1 MKSFYLLL
9 FLSIAHFGSA
19 QKIFSEGTVT
29 YQVVTFINGQSIP
42 GEVKS
47 TQSVKG
53 AHTRVELSNSMGKT
67 TTIYDSRD
75 GEGAILRDFGSQK
88 IMIPFTKVEME
99 SKNKKYDQLVSEY
112 SDQAKEIV
120 GYQCRKATAQ
130 LADGT
135 KIEVYFSKDL
145 ISDNTDIGFQFGRI
159 PGLALEFTST
169 NANATVT
176 YTASSISFDPI
187 PIQLFDLPS
196 SGYRILGYEESQKKK

>member
-1 MKSFYLLL
+1 MKSAFLLL
-9 FLSIAHFGSA
+9 FLFIAHSSIA
-19 QKIFSEGTVT
+19 QKIFSEGTIT
-29 YQVVTFINGQSIP
+29 YQVVTIVNGKPIS

-53 AHTRVELSNSMGKT
+53 AHTRVELSSTMGKT

-88 IMIPFTKVEME
+88 IMIPFTKVQME
-99 SKNKKYDQLVSEY
+99 SKNKKYDQLVFEY
-112 SDQAKEIV
+112 SDQSKELV

-145 ISDNTDIGFQFGRI
+145 ITDNTDIGFQFGRL
-159 PGLALEFTST
+159 PGLALEFTSI
-169 NANATVT
+169 NANTTVT
-176 YTASSISFDPI
+176 YTASSISFEPI
-187 PIQLFDLPS
+187 PIQQFDVPN
-196 SGYRILGYEESQKKK
+196 SGYRILSYEESQKKK